1 MPFTRSSARDGAP
14 AAWQSRVPAAS
25 DIDVFAR
32 VTGDQSNA
40 AGKLVPAHGASLG
53 ADFVELWVNGSSRGR
68 AAHPG
73 WADNTGAWS
82 ATLPLDAGAQTLHA
96 RAAHP
101 SGAYTA
107 TAASTFGVA
116 VPLAAVTTVYD
127 ADGNVTS
134 RSFADGRTQ
143 TLTWDAFGQLVKV
156 AERDSAQNGHD
167 WSAAYDAFGRRLRTV
182 HQPVVAGAASGSA
195 TTILSLYDPAA
206 EFLEIAVVVDGVPA
220 WKVHGPD
227 LDGTYGGWNGTG
239 GLEAVLTP
247 HPKDI
252 GAWLVRAAAS
262 DGFGN
267 IVAVVS
273 GQGPSQKAEWLPTRV
288 GGYGPLPN
296 HRAQPLTS
304 ADHLVE
310 TLAWRTRRI
319 DPTGFY
325 WLGARYYEPTA
336 GRFLSPDPFGHA
348 SDMSLY
354 AFAHGDPV
362 NSFDPDG
369 RLATRNGINPY
380 HGQWRDGFGVDL
392 WGNFYGVAEGFGP
405 PSGLTA
411 RLLEGGQLRDNRGD
425 IADAY
430 GRWQG
435 AVDADAFGQRMVTF
449 GAYLLVRAEGDFGPA
464 GSLGLIGAVG
474 PSPGRGNV
482 ALKLGSFSIRDWNGY
497 PASIPKPAGP
507 FRLLGGAEYNA
518 ARAEANAANRALHAA
533 DESLGGWQIHEVKP
547 VKFSGSPTDIGNKI
561 PLPAGAHSEVTN
573 WWNTLM
579 RDLTRN
585 PGGG

>member
-1 MPFTRSSARDGAP
+1 MPRFVLLLVLVCLALFGAGNRAEARVSAG
-14 AAWQSRVPAAS
+14 QKTAS
-25 DIDVFAR
+25 GVFANPPPGHVGENEPQANEPHR
-32 VTGDQSNA
+32 VDA
-40 AGKLVPAHGASLG
+40 VVYGK
-53 ADFVELWVNGSSRGR
+53 
-68 AAHPG
+68 
-73 WADNTGAWS
+73 T
-82 ATLPLDAGAQTLHA
+82 
-96 RAAHP
+96 
-101 SGAYTA
+101 
-107 TAASTFGVA
+107 
-116 VPLAAVTTVYD
+116 
-127 ADGNVTS
+127 
-134 RSFADGRTQ
+134 
-143 TLTWDAFGQLVKV
+143 
-156 AERDSAQNGHD
+156 
-167 WSAAYDAFGRRLRTV
+167 
-182 HQPVVAGAASGSA
+182 ASG
-195 TTILSLYDPAA
+195 
-206 EFLEIAVVVDGVPA
+206 
-220 WKVHGPD
+220 
-227 LDGTYGGWNGTG
+227 
-239 GLEAVLTP
+239 
-247 HPKDI
+247 
-252 GAWLVRAAAS
+252 R
-262 DGFGN
+262 GN
-267 IVAVVS
+267 
-273 GQGPSQKAEWLPTRV
+273 
-288 GGYGPLPN
+288 
-296 HRAQPLTS
+296 
-304 ADHLVE
+304 
-310 TLAWRTRRI
+310 
-319 DPTGFY
+319 
-325 WLGARYYEPTA
+325 
-336 GRFLSPDPFGHA
+336 FLSPDPFGHA